1 MLLILDAMVRY
12 RLSMNSVRS
21 RAMNVSQSPVVG
33 EFENMLPLY
42 FVKASGTSVDR
53 ARSAIRRHFKTG
65 PDPDTTSQT
74 RAPHCGVR
82 RIPQL
87 VLQVLGG
94 DYIFQYRYDGA
105 LLVILRVFHAR
116 EAR

>member
-1 MLLILDAMVRY
+1 MLLILPIEWPARPRPARDAMVRY

-53 ARSAIRRHFKTG
+53 AKPAIRRHFETG
-65 PDPDTTSQT
+65 HFQCAGSRPSEFYRTCSPDCKSVWTF
-74 RAPHCGVR
+74 VR
-82 RIPQL
+82 QL
-87 VLQVLGG
+87 RG
-94 DYIFQYRYDGA
+94 
-105 LLVILRVFHAR
+105 
-116 EAR
+116 